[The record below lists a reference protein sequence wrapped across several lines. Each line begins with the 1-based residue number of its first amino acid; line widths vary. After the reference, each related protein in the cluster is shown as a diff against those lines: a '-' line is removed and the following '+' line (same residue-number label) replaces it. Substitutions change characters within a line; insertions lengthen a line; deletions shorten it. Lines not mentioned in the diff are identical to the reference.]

1 MKTETWEKLI
11 VDRTK
16 EMEEWAPKIQA
27 LLDEGTIVWA
37 YFNNH
42 YAGHA
47 PGSVDLFLEV
57 LEKFRTSGSAPSS

>member
-1 MKTETWEKLI
+1 
-11 VDRTK
+11 
-16 EMEEWAPKIQA
+16 MEEWAPRIQK

-47 PGSVDLFLEV
+47 PGSIDLFLEV
-57 LEKFRTSGSAPSS
+57 LKKFGKNTEA